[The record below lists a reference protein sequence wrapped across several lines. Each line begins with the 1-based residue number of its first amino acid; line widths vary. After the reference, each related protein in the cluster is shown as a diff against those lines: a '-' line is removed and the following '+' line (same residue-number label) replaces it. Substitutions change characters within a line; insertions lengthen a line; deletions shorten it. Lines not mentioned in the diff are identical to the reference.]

1 MTRPLR
7 ALVACETSGAVRR
20 ALPPLTYLSVCSGI
34 EAASVAW
41 EPLGWRPWAFSEIDP
56 FPCRVLAHRFG
67 SNMPGEALAQNGV
80 PNLGD
85 MTRFQEWPDAAIDL
99 LVGGTP
105 CQDYSVAGKRAGMAG
120 SRGQLTLTFLE
131 IAARYRPQ
139 WIVWE
144 NVPGVLSSNGGK
156 DFAAFLWDLG
166 QLGYGWAYRVLDAQY
181 VRTLRHARAVP
192 QRRRRVFVVGYLGDW
207 RPPAAVFLD
216 AEGLRG
222 DPPPRRGA
230 GERPAPTMSARP
242 SGGGGLGTD
251 FDLDG
256 GLICADVAPT
266 LDATFADKQGLNNQ
280 HVNGG
285 LGLFVAHT
293 LKAEGFD
300 GSEDGTGRGVP
311 TIAFSSKDYGAD
323 AQIEIAPT
331 MRAGGHVDSHVNGG
345 VPPAIAFQTSGY
357 GASVDEIASTMQASY
372 SKLSNQVYGAITQ
385 ALAVRRLTPM
395 ECERLQGFPD
405 GWTQVPVRGKPAADG
420 PRYKALGNSMAVNV
434 MELIGQRIELVRAE
448 MAAMEAAR

>member
-7 ALVACETSGAVRR
+7 ALVACETSGAVRQ

-181 VRTLRHARAVP
+181 VRTRRHARAVP

-230 GERPAPTMSARP
+230 GQRLARGFECGP
-242 SGGGGLGTD
+242 QGGRVT
-251 FDLDG
+251 
-256 GLICADVAPT
+256 DVAPT
-266 LDATFADKQGLNNQ
+266 LDTRCKDGPIRNQ
-280 HVNGG
+280 
-285 LGLFVAHT
+285 LGAGVICANSGDVGYCLTASGQQSLDAETETLIAVAHT

-300 GSEDGTGRGVP
+300 ASEDGTGRGIAA
-311 TIAFSSKDYGAD
+311 TIEGHKAQAIAFSAMPMNSGKNYTVRETQV
-323 AQIEIAPT
+323 AQPLTTVQAGNHNQGGDFIAT
-331 MRAGGHVDSHVNGG
+331 AWS
-345 VPPAIAFQTSGY
+345 
-357 GASVDEIASTMQASY
+357 
-372 SKLSNQVYGAITQ
+372 
-385 ALAVRRLTPM
+385 VRRLTPL

-405 GWTQVPVRGKPAADG
+405 GWTKVPVRGKPAADG

-434 MELIGQRIELVRAE
+434 MEFIGQRIELVRAE
-448 MAAMEAAR
+448 MAAMEAER